1 MMHDEAKPTAFMA
14 KQVEVLGSRMNF
26 IEVGAGHPILFLHG
40 IPTSSYVWRKI
51 IPYLAPLGRC
61 IALDLIGFG
70 ASEKPDINYT
80 VFDHIRYVEHFI
92 ETLKLNNVTFVMHGW
107 GSVIGFQYA
116 MQHEKNCRGLVF
128 YEAFLRS
135 LNDDD
140 LSLPFQEQLAIFEDQ
155 VNLPDTLMFDSGLMD
170 AMMPKP
176 ITRQLDEDELDH
188 YQAPFRAEA
197 STKPI
202 LNYFK
207 DLIQPDRR
215 AALDSLI
222 HEYTEKLKHSRLPKL
237 MLYSIPGF
245 ITTIAT
251 VMWAKKSLPNLEVVE
266 IGEELHL
273 GQESYPELMGEVM
286 SAWLQSVEQL

>member
-1 MMHDEAKPTAFMA
+1 
-14 KQVEVLGSRMNF
+14 
-26 IEVGAGHPILFLHG
+26 VGNPILFLHG
-40 IPTSSYVWRKI
+40 VPTSSYVWRKI

-70 ASEKPDINYT
+70 DSEKPDITYT
-80 VFDHIRYVEHFI
+80 IFDHIRYVEQFI
-92 ETLKLNNVTFVMHGW
+92 ETLQLKNVTIVMHGW
-107 GSVIGFQYA
+107 GSIVGFQYA

-140 LSLPFQEQLAIFEDQ
+140 LSLPFQEQLATFEDQ
-155 VNLPDTLMFDSGLMD
+155 IDLPDLLMSDGGFID
-170 AMMPKP
+170 AIMPKP
-176 ITRQLDEDELDH
+176 ITRQLSEDELDH
-188 YQAPFRAEA
+188 YQAPFRKQGSA
-197 STKPI
+197 KPI
-202 LNYFK
+202 LNYIK
-207 DLIQPDRR
+207 DLIQSDRR
-215 AALDSLI
+215 EALNSLI
-222 HEYTEKLKHSRLPKL
+222 YNYTEQLTDSRLPKL

-251 VMWAKKSLPNLEVVE
+251 VMWAKKTLPNLEVVE

-286 SAWLQSVEQL
+286 SAWLQSVEQS